1 LISLH
6 RSSLGFL
13 FSLFVSPDAPD
24 KEQNKKP
31 RTKKQ
36 KHNATNKCNNPLVV
50 RSFAFLLF
58 LAFHLVVTKVPRKLQ
73 RFAIVRQ
80 ALRLDSG
87 GR

>member
-31 RTKKQ
+31 RTKNQEQ
-36 KHNATNKCNNPLVV
+36 KNRNIMQPTNAITHLLYVLL
-50 RSFAFLLF
+50 RFFFFLLF
-58 LAFHLVVTKVPRKLQ
+58 S
-73 RFAIVRQ
+73 FAQWVEE
-80 ALRLDSG
+80 AH
-87 GR
+87 